1 VKRILRARIFARSGV
16 SSYTS
21 TKEIT
26 ASHPVTCANEYQ
38 KEKIMDKADPTINE
52 LRKIFIE
59 NGLEFFIKKE
69 KNGIVKVHFIVR
81 KEDNVD
87 TLGH

>member
-1 VKRILRARIFARSGV
+1 MQSK
-16 SSYTS
+16 
-21 TKEIT
+21 
-26 ASHPVTCANEYQ
+26 
-38 KEKIMDKADPTINE
+38 DPTINE

-81 KEDNVD
+81 EEEDNA
-87 TLGH
+87 TT

>member
-1 VKRILRARIFARSGV
+1 
-16 SSYTS
+16 
-21 TKEIT
+21 
-26 ASHPVTCANEYQ
+26 
-38 KEKIMDKADPTINE
+38 MDKADPTINE

>member
-1 VKRILRARIFARSGV
+1 MLKK
-16 SSYTS
+16 T
-21 TKEIT
+21 
-26 ASHPVTCANEYQ
+26 
-38 KEKIMDKADPTINE
+38 DPTINE

-81 KEDNVD
+81 EEDNVD
-87 TLGH
+87 TLDH

>member
-1 VKRILRARIFARSGV
+1 
-16 SSYTS
+16 
-21 TKEIT
+21 
-26 ASHPVTCANEYQ
+26 
-38 KEKIMDKADPTINE
+38 MDKQDPTITD

-81 KEDNVD
+81 EEDNVD
-87 TLGH
+87 TLDH